1 MAICATPLGF
11 QKMTSM
17 VELSL
22 TGVDYVS
29 IRKNLS
35 FKGVEGEFYM
45 DILMMGDVQLERYI
59 TKVMLDIGVP
69 AHLKGYHYLR
79 DAIMLSGK
87 DMEAVSSVTKLLYP
101 TIAKHFKTTD
111 QKVERA
117 IRNAIEVSWTR
128 GNSETFVELF
138 GYSFEQGKNRP
149 TNSEYIARIADKVRL
164 DIRAM

>member
-1 MAICATPLGF
+1 
-11 QKMTSM
+11 
-17 VELSL
+17 
-22 TGVDYVS
+22 
-29 IRKNLS
+29 
-35 FKGVEGEFYM
+35 M
-45 DILMMGDVQLERYI
+45 DILTMGDVQLEKYI
-59 TKVMLDIGVP
+59 TRIMLDIGVP

-117 IRNAIEVSWTR
+117 IRNAIEVSWSR
-128 GNSETFVELF
+128 GNSSTFENLF
-138 GYSFEQGKNRP
+138 GYSNEQGKQRP

-164 DIRAM
+164 DVLEME